1 MSTYVQVVL
10 PLVLADLLQD
20 GQVLLLDAVVLR
32 LLSVDRLLLLH
43 LVVIEVFD
51 VLLSGSVG
59 GKDTRT
65 RTITIDLEKPYIKT
79 DSAANAVDPKSDQ
92 RNVNIKHLSHLFLL
106 LFLRCNLIRW
116 PDLLCGQK
124 ARRD

>member
-32 LLSVDRLLLLH
+32 LLAVDRLLVLH

-106 LFLRCNLIRW
+106 LFLRCHLIRW